1 MKSIIT
7 LVALVIMASPSFA
20 ATTKKAPAKT
30 TTAAKATET
39 KSAPAAEN
47 TNTYT
52 NTRSSSSINWTAALG
67 LGTAGS
73 QFHFGPLVN
82 GMVSISNMEAGE
94 IFIGGQT
101 GFLYGPGNGTTWIIP
116 IMVSS
121 QMTFKSS
128 GKITPY
134 AGLAMGVGI
143 FHSGAASS
151 VASALNAL
159 GVTTVSATSTDF
171 ALLAKGGINFGE
183 DNKYFAELPL
193 GTMGNAFAVFPN
205 VGMKF

>member
-20 ATTKKAPAKT
+20 ATTKKTP
-30 TTAAKATET
+30 AKATANTE
-39 KSAPAAEN
+39 KSTAATES
-47 TNTYT
+47 T
-52 NTRSSSSINWTAALG
+52 SSSYTHHTSKSGINWMAALG

-82 GMVSISNMEAGE
+82 GMVSISNMDAGE

-101 GFLYGPGNGTTWIIP
+101 GFLYGPGNGTSWIIP

-121 QMTFKSS
+121 QMNFKQS
-128 GKITPY
+128 GKIVPY

-143 FHSGAASS
+143 FHSGAASAY
-151 VASALNAL
+151 ASALTAL
-159 GVTTVSATSTDF
+159 GVPTSSTSTDF
-171 ALLAKGGINFGE
+171 ALLAKGGLKFGE

-193 GTMGNAFAVFPN
+193 GTMGNAFAIFPN
-205 VGMKF
+205 VGMNF